1 MIKLDMLFLFILAFS
16 VTSEA
21 SYEDYDQFRGE
32 LINDVAYPKSSE
44 AKRQSFDIR
53 MPDVRPTQV
62 KFGSVNKSNSF
73 DGIMADI
80 QMLKL
85 DEFQDSLPKGLPSVL
100 IVYILSGN
108 RSYDTRFYF
117 SADPYL

>member
-1 MIKLDMLFLFILAFS
+1 MLFLFILAFS

-32 LINDVAYPKSSE
+32 LINDVAYPRSSE
-44 AKRQSFDIR
+44 AKRQNFDIR

-73 DGIMADI
+73 DDIMADI